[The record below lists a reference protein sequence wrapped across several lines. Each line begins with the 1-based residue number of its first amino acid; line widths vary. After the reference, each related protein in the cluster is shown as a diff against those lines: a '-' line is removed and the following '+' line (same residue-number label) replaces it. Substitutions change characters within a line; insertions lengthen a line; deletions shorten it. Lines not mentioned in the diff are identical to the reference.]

1 MILNRRGQK
10 PDINYPCQW
19 GYKIIG
25 TEEAALRSAVTEV
38 VQDVAHSVTPS
49 NRSASGRYICLD
61 VEILVLNED
70 QRLTIYEGL
79 RRHPAV
85 KIVL

>member
-1 MILNRRGQK
+1 MSLNRRGRK
-10 PDINYPCQW
+10 PEMDYPCQW
-19 GYKIIG
+19 GYKVIG
-25 TEEAALRSAVTEV
+25 TEDAGLRSAITEI
-38 VQDVAHSVTPS
+38 VQDIPHSVTPS
-49 NRSASGRYICLD
+49 NRSISGKYICLN

>member
-1 MILNRRGQK
+1 MSLNRRGRK
-10 PDINYPCQW
+10 PEMDYPCPW
-19 GYKIIG
+19 GYKVIG
-25 TEEAALRSAVTEV
+25 MDDAGLRSAIAEI
-38 VQDVAHSVTPS
+38 VQDIPHSVTPS
-49 NRSASGRYICLD
+49 NRSTSGKYICLN
-61 VEILVLNED
+61 VEILVISED

>member
-1 MILNRRGQK
+1 MILNRWGQK
-10 PDINYPCQW
+10 PDIDYPCQW
-19 GYKIIG
+19 GYKVIG
-25 TEEAALRSAVTEV
+25 TDEAVLRSAVTEV
-38 VQDVAHSVTPS
+38 VQDVAHSVRPS

>member
-1 MILNRRGQK
+1 M
-10 PDINYPCQW
+10 DYPCQW
-19 GYKIIG
+19 GYKVIG
-25 TEEAALRSAVTEV
+25 TEDAGLRSAITEI
-38 VQDVAHSVTPS
+38 VQDIPHSVTPS
-49 NRSASGRYICLD
+49 NRSISGKYICLN

>member
-1 MILNRRGQK
+1 MTNRRGRK
-10 PDINYPCQW
+10 PDIDYPCQW
-19 GYKIIG
+19 GYKVIG
-25 TEEAALRSAVTEV
+25 TDEKVLRSAITEV
-38 VQDVAHSVTPS
+38 VQNISHSITPS
-49 NRSASGRYICLD
+49 NRSASGKYICLD

-70 QRLTIYEGL
+70 QRLTIYESL

>member
-1 MILNRRGQK
+1 MINRRGRK
-10 PDINYPCQW
+10 PDIHYPCPW
-19 GYKIIG
+19 GYKVIG
-25 TEEAALRSAVTEV
+25 TDEAVLRSAISETAQDIAHRVT
-38 VQDVAHSVTPS
+38 TS
-49 NRSASGRYICLD
+49 NRSASGKYICLD

-70 QRLTIYEGL
+70 QRLTIYESL

>member
-10 PDINYPCQW
+10 PHIDYPCRW

-25 TEEAALRSAVTEV
+25 TDEALLRGAVTEV
-38 VQDVAHSVTPS
+38 VQDLAHSITPS

-61 VEILVLNED
+61 VEMLVLNED

>member
-1 MILNRRGQK
+1 MILDRRGRK
-10 PDINYPCQW
+10 PDIDYPCQW
-19 GYKIIG
+19 GYKVIG
-25 TEEAALRSAVTEV
+25 TDETVLRSAITEV
-38 VQDVAHSVTPS
+38 VQDIAHSVIPS
-49 NRSASGRYICLD
+49 NRSASGKYICLD
-61 VEILVLNED
+61 VEILVLNEE